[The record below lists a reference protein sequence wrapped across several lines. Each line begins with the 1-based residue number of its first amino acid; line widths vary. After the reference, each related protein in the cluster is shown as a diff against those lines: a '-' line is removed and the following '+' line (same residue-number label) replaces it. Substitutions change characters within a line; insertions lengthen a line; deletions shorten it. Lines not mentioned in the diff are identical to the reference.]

1 MPLKSITFRPG
12 VSREGT
18 NYANEG
24 GWYACDKV
32 RFRSGFPENIG
43 GWQKFSL
50 NSYTDVCRTL
60 RNWSSI
66 AGNNYTGVGTNIRFF
81 VEFSGTLY
89 NITPYRLTVSPLTPA
104 NPLNFVSGQKT
115 VTITY
120 AGHGAS
126 TGDYITISGAVM
138 STSGVPAAE
147 INTDHTITVLDAS
160 TFTFQVT
167 TSATATTTDGGS
179 AISLSFE
186 ASAGLP
192 INVNG
197 LGWGAGT
204 WSRGTWGSAA
214 TSGGVVQPLGYWTQ
228 DNYGQDLV
236 IAPTNGEVYYWEIST
251 SVAGSGIPAADAVKL
266 SSLSGAADCPTIVTG
281 IVTTD
286 ENHVMALGCNAI
298 GESAKTPMLI
308 RWADQNNPALWTP
321 SIATS
326 AGGYKLTYGDSI
338 ITAIKTR
345 QETLIFT
352 DSALYGAQY
361 VGTPYTFNFQP
372 RSTNITIAS
381 PFAAISI
388 NNITYWMGHKKFFTY
403 GGTVETLPCSLRQYI
418 FNDFNYAQ
426 QAQTFVGSVGEFN
439 EIWWFYCSS
448 EAESP
453 DRYAVYNYQERIWYY
468 GNMDRTAWINC
479 PDRTYPIA
487 TIDGNLIY
495 QENGLDDNA
504 TGTALP
510 ISAYIQSADFDLD
523 DGYQFAFVRRLIPD
537 LTFDGST
544 ASSPTVTMKLYA
556 RDFPAGAYDQETDE
570 PITKASV
577 AVPIAPS
584 EGQKWLRLRGRQIA
598 FRIESDALGVQWS
611 LGIPR
616 LDISPDGRK

>member
-43 GWQKFSL
+43 GWQKFSF

-66 AGNNYTGVGTNIRFF
+66 VGNNYTGVGTNIRFF
-81 VEFSGTLY
+81 VEFGGTLY
-89 NITPYRLTVSPLTPA
+89 NITPYRLVVSPLTPN
-104 NPLNFVSGQKT
+104 NPLNFVSGRKT

-126 TGDYITISGAVM
+126 TGNYILISGAVLT
-138 STSGVPAAE
+138 TSGVPAAE
-147 INTDHTITVLDAS
+147 INDYHKITVLDS
-160 TFTFQVT
+160 DTFTFQVT
-167 TSATATTTDGGS
+167 TPATATTSDGGA
-179 AISLSFE
+179 AITLKFE
-186 ASAGLP
+186 AAAGLA
-192 INVNG
+192 INVTG
-197 LGWGAGT
+197 LGWGIGD
-204 WSRGTWGSAA
+204 WSRNSWGSAA
-214 TSGGVVQPLGYWTQ
+214 TNAPQLGYWTQ

-236 IAPTNGEVYYWEIST
+236 IAPTNGEIYYWKIST
-251 SVAGSGIPAADAVKL
+251 SVASSGIPTSVAVKL
-266 SSLSGAADCPTIVTG
+266 SSLSGAADCPTVVTG
-281 IVTTD
+281 IITTD

-298 GESAKTPMLI
+298 GETTKTPMLV
-308 RWADQNNPALWTP
+308 RWADQDNPANWTP
-321 SIATS
+321 SITTS
-326 AGGYKLTYGDSI
+326 AGGYKLTYGDTI
-338 ITAIKTR
+338 VTAIKTR

-381 PFAAISI
+381 PFAAISV

-426 QAQTFVGSVGEFN
+426 EAQTTVGSVGEFN

-448 EAESP
+448 NAVSP
-453 DRYAVYNYQERIWYY
+453 DRYVVYNYQERIWYY
-468 GNMDRTAWINC
+468 GTMNRTAWVDC
-479 PDRTYPIA
+479 PNRTYPIA
-487 TIDGNLIY
+487 AIDGNLIY
-495 QENGLDDNA
+495 QENGLEDNA

-523 DGYQFAFVRRLIPD
+523 DGYQFMFIRRLIPD
-537 LTFDGST
+537 VTFSGST
-544 ASSPTVTMKLYA
+544 ASTPAVTMKLYA
-556 RDFPAGAYDQETDE
+556 RDFPGGGYNQETDE
-570 PITKASV
+570 PIARTTTIPV
-577 AVPIAPS
+577 
-584 EGQKWLRLRGRQIA
+584 EEYTDQKWLRIRGRQIA
-598 FRIESDALGVQWS
+598 FRIESDSTGTQWS

-616 LDISPDGRK
+616 LEMTPDGRK

>member
-81 VEFSGTLY
+81 IEFNGTLY
-89 NITPYRLTVSPLTPA
+89 NITPYRLEVSPLTPA
-104 NPLNFVSGQKT
+104 NPLSLTSGQTT

-126 TGDYITISGAVM
+126 TNDYISISGAVM
-138 STSGVPAAE
+138 TTSGVPAVE
-147 INTDHTITVLDAS
+147 INDYHQITVLDDS

-167 TSATATTTDGGS
+167 TPATTTASDGGS
-179 AISLSFE
+179 AIVLKFE

-192 INVNG
+192 INVIG

-214 TSGGVVQPLGYWTQ
+214 SSGGVVQQLGYWTQ

-236 IAPTNGEVYYWEIST
+236 IAPVDGEIYYWKVAT
-251 SVAGSGIPAADAVKL
+251 SVSGAGIPAADAVKL

-281 IVTTD
+281 IITTD

-298 GESAKTPMLI
+298 GDTDKTPMLV

-321 SIATS
+321 GITTS
-326 AGGYKLTYGDSI
+326 AGGYKLTYGDAI
-338 ITAIKTR
+338 VTAVKTR

-381 PFAAISI
+381 PFAAISV

-403 GGTVETLPCSLRQYI
+403 NGTVESLPCALRQYI

-426 QAQTFVGSVGEFN
+426 EAQVFACGVGEFN

-448 EAESP
+448 NAISP
-453 DRYAVYNYQERIWYY
+453 DRYVVYNYQERIWYY
-468 GNMDRTAWINC
+468 GSMDRTAWIDC
-479 PDRTYPIA
+479 PQRNYPIA
-487 TIDGNLIY
+487 ATDGNLVY
-495 QENGLDDNA
+495 QENGLADNT
-504 TGTALP
+504 TGTNLP
-510 ISAYIQSADFDLD
+510 IAAYIQSADFDLD
-523 DGYQFAFVRRLIPD
+523 DGYQFMFIRRLIPD
-537 LTFDGST
+537 LTFSGST
-544 ASSPTVTMKLYA
+544 DTTPTATMKLYA
-556 RDFPAGAYDQETDE
+556 RDYPGGGYNQETDE
-570 PITKASV
+570 PIART
-577 AVPIAPS
+577 AVVPV
-584 EGQKWLRLRGRQIA
+584 EEFTDQKWLRLRGRQIA
-598 FRIESDALGVQWS
+598 FRIESESTGTQWS
-611 LGIPR
+611 LGVPR
-616 LDISPDGRK
+616 LDLSPDGRK

>member
-43 GWQKFSL
+43 GWQKYSL
-50 NSYTDVCRTL
+50 NSYTNVCRTL
-60 RNWSSI
+60 RNWTSI
-66 AGNNYTGVGTNIRFF
+66 AGNNYTGVGTNVRFF
-81 VEFSGTLY
+81 IEFNGTMY
-89 NITPYRLTVSPLTPA
+89 NITPYRLVVSPLTPA
-104 NPLNFVSGQKT
+104 NPLNLTSGQTT
-115 VTITY
+115 VSITY
-120 AGHGAS
+120 ANHGAS
-126 TGDYITISGAVM
+126 TGDYILISGAVM
-138 STSGVPAAE
+138 SSSGVPAAE
-147 INTDHTITVLDAS
+147 VNDYHVITVLSSNEFTFEVTTPAS
-160 TFTFQVT
+160 T
-167 TSATATTTDGGS
+167 TTTDGGS

-186 ASAGLP
+186 ASAGLS
-192 INVNG
+192 INVVG

-214 TSGGVVQPLGYWTQ
+214 SSGGVVQQLGYWSQ

-236 IAPTNGEVYYWEIST
+236 IAPTNGEIYYWKVST
-251 SVAGSGIPAADAVKL
+251 SVASVGIPSANAVKL
-266 SSLSGAADCPTIVTG
+266 SSLSGAADCPTVVTG
-281 IVTTD
+281 IVVTD

-298 GESAKTPMLI
+298 GETTKTPMLV
-308 RWADQNNPALWTP
+308 RWADQDNPANWTP
-321 SIATS
+321 SITTS
-326 AGGYKLTYGDSI
+326 AGGYKLTYGDTI
-338 ITAIKTR
+338 VTAVKTR

-381 PFAAISI
+381 PFAAISV

-426 QAQTFVGSVGEFN
+426 EAQTTVGSVGEFN

-448 EAESP
+448 NAVSP
-453 DRYAVYNYQERIWYY
+453 DRYVVYNYQERIWYY
-468 GNMDRTAWINC
+468 GTMNRTAWVDC
-479 PDRTYPIA
+479 PNRAYPIA
-487 TIDGNLIY
+487 AIDGNLIY
-495 QENGLDDNA
+495 QENGLEDNA

-523 DGYQFAFVRRLIPD
+523 DGYQFMFIRRLIPD
-537 LTFDGST
+537 VTFSGST
-544 ASSPTVTMKLYA
+544 ASTPAVTMKLYA
-556 RDFPAGAYDQETDE
+556 RDFPGGGYNQETDE
-570 PITKASV
+570 PIARTTTIPV
-577 AVPIAPS
+577 
-584 EGQKWLRLRGRQIA
+584 EEYTDQKWLRIRGRQIA
-598 FRIESDALGVQWS
+598 FRIESDSTGTQWS
-611 LGIPR
+611 LGVPR
-616 LDISPDGRK
+616 LEMTPDGRK